1 MRFDKICDTANIVAD
16 EVNIAELRFS
26 KEAKSN
32 TLLSRSH

>member
-1 MRFDKICDTANIVAD
+1 MLEPIRFDNIRDTTNIVAD

-32 TLLSRSH
+32 T